1 MKAFFLAILALAVTG
16 AATAK
21 PPTVRLDC
29 GKVAGLKTVAE
40 RQFLSA
46 ESGGG
51 NIYNVNLTFTG
62 KKPTNAQ
69 AEAALRDCLA
79 KASKMDGSKDMLAS
93 AWLKPRVGA
102 SDGEDDL
109 LSPFGNM
116 RYLGYKASTK
126 KVSVEPIV
134 LTRK

>member
-1 MKAFFLAILALAVTG
+1 MKGFFLAILALVVSC

-21 PPTVRLDC
+21 PPTVELDC
-29 GKVAGLKTVAE
+29 GRVTGFRTVAE

-51 NIYNVNLTFTG
+51 NIYNVNVTFTG

-93 AWLKPRVGA
+93 AWLKPRIGA
-102 SDGEDDL
+102 PDGEDDL
-109 LSPFGNM
+109 LSPFGSM